1 MADMPSNFEEA
12 LAELAKIVQLLERG
26 QPTLDESLSEF
37 ERGVKLLQFCRTQ
50 LESADRRILELVDI
64 DDQGRAT
71 LKPFVHQATADKA
84 ETSVPSKKPKKPAK
98 EAPTP
103 TSPDEP
109 DLFGS

>member
-1 MADMPSNFEEA
+1 MADMPSNFEDA

-26 QPTLDESLSEF
+26 QPTLEESLAEF
-37 ERGVKLLQFCRTQ
+37 ERGVMLLQFCRQQ

-71 LKPFVHQATADKA
+71 LKPFTHQATADKA
-84 ETSVPSKKPKKPAK
+84 ETPTPSRKSKKLSK
-98 EAPTP
+98 ESAP
-103 TSPDEP
+103 SPSNDEP

>member
-1 MADMPSNFEEA
+1 MAEMPSNFEEA

-26 QPTLDESLSEF
+26 QPTLEESLSEF
-37 ERGVKLLQFCRTQ
+37 ERGVRLLQFCRTQ
-50 LESADRRILELVDI
+50 LESADCRILELVDI

-71 LKPFVHQATADKA
+71 MKPFLHQATADKA
-84 ETSVPSKKPKKPAK
+84 ETPTPTKKPRKPPK
-98 EAPTP
+98 EASPP